1 MYKSSKSKK
10 PKGYTR
16 VTFKPDFPR
25 FNMQDGLDED
35 ILAMI
40 RRRAFDMAGTTP
52 KDVKVTLDGTV
63 LPVKD
68 FKSYCDMYLPSK
80 EECDLENIPHKTLYF
95 EAVNE
100 RWEVG
105 VTLSQDEEEQHVSFV
120 NSIAT
125 TSGGTHVKMLQ
136 KMIADR
142 LSVYI
147 EKKKKKKV
155 KAHQIKKSLWIF
167 CKSLI
172 VNPKFGSQ
180 TKETLKTKES
190 EFEGVKNKGKQNS
203 SVC

>member
-1 MYKSSKSKK
+1 MSKKGKPCIKAVKSKK

-136 KMIADR
+136 KDD
-142 LSVYI
+142 
-147 EKKKKKKV
+147 
-155 KAHQIKKSLWIF
+155 
-167 CKSLI
+167 C
-172 VNPKFGSQ
+172 GSII
-180 TKETLKTKES
+180 S
-190 EFEGVKNKGKQNS
+190 IY
-203 SVC
+203 